1 MRIMP
6 RAMRGLLALW
16 VLVAACGART
26 PAVPEA
32 SPLPPTASLLPP
44 TPTSLPLAAR
54 VNGEGILEEVFEQEV
69 ARFEASNRALGI
81 ELASLGDYRAQV
93 LGTLIDR
100 RIMAQAA
107 ERLGLEVTD
116 TELDQR
122 LQSLVELRG
131 GPEGMG
137 TWLAATGYTA
147 GEFESELR
155 EEIQAA
161 RMIQNITSGL
171 SEQVDQV
178 HARHILVATEAE
190 AQELSAQLAA
200 GADFEDLARL
210 FSLDPGTR
218 PAGGDL
224 GWFPRG
230 QLTMPEVEAA
240 AFNLEPGEVSGVIH
254 SVLGYHILQLVEK
267 DRRAV
272 TGEALIRYRVAAV
285 EQWLADQRQQAE
297 IEVFVDG

>member
-6 RAMRGLLALW
+6 RAMRGLLALC
-16 VLVAACGART
+16 VLAVACGART
-26 PAVPEA
+26 PVVPEA
-32 SPLPPTASLLPP
+32 SPLPPTASPQPP

-54 VNGEGILEEVFEQEV
+54 VNGEGILTEAFEREV
-69 ARFEASNRALGI
+69 ARFEAASRALGI
-81 ELASLGDYRAQV
+81 ELATLGDYRAEV

-100 RIMAQAA
+100 RIMVQAA
-107 ERLGLEVTD
+107 ERLGMEVTD

-122 LQSLVELRG
+122 LQSLIELRG

-137 TWLAATGYTA
+137 TWLAAAGYSA
-147 GEFESELR
+147 NEFENELR
-155 EEIQAA
+155 EEILAA

-171 SEQVDQV
+171 SEQADQV

-190 AQELSAQLAA
+190 AQELMAQLAA
-200 GADFEDLARL
+200 GAEFEELARL

-230 QLTMPEVEAA
+230 QLTMPEVEES
-240 AFNLEPGEVSGVIH
+240 AFSLEAGEVSGVIQ
-254 SVLGYHILQLVEK
+254 SVLGYHILQVVEK
-267 DRRAV
+267 DRRSVA
-272 TGEALIRYRVAAV
+272 GEALIRYRVAAV
-285 EQWLADQRQQAE
+285 EQWIADQREQAE
-297 IEVFVDG
+297 IEVLVDG

>member
-1 MRIMP
+1 MRIMR
-6 RAMRGLLALW
+6 RAMRGLLALC
-16 VLVAACGART
+16 LLATACGAGR
-26 PAVPEA
+26 PEA
-32 SPLPPTASLLPP
+32 GQESPVPPTATPQPLSP
-44 TPTSLPLAAR
+44 TALPLAAR
-54 VNGEGILEEVFEQEV
+54 VNGEGILVEAYEQEV
-69 ARFEASNRALGI
+69 ARFEASRQALGI
-81 ELASLGDYRAQV
+81 ELATLGDYRSEV

-107 ERLGLEVTD
+107 ERLGMEVTD

-137 TWLAATGYTA
+137 AWLAAAGYTA
-147 GEFESELR
+147 DEFENELR
-155 EEIQAA
+155 EEILAA

-171 SEQVDQV
+171 SEQADQV
-178 HARHILVATEAE
+178 HARHILVATETE
-190 AQELSAQLAA
+190 AQDLLAQLGA

-224 GWFPRG
+224 GWFPQG
-230 QLTMPEVEAA
+230 QLTMPQVEEAA
-240 AFNLEPGEVSGVIH
+240 FSLEAGEVSGVIQT
-254 SVLGYHILQLVEK
+254 VLGYHILQVVEK

-285 EQWLADQRQQAE
+285 EQWIADQREQAE
-297 IEVFVDG
+297 IEVLVGG

>member
-1 MRIMP
+1 
-6 RAMRGLLALW
+6 MRGLLALW

-32 SPLPPTASLLPP
+32 SPLPPTASPLPP

-54 VNGEGILEEVFEQEV
+54 VNGEGILEEAFEREV

-107 ERLGLEVTD
+107 ERLGMEVTD

-254 SVLGYHILQLVEK
+254 SVLGYHILQVVEK

>member
-1 MRIMP
+1 
-6 RAMRGLLALW
+6 
-16 VLVAACGART
+16 
-26 PAVPEA
+26 
-32 SPLPPTASLLPP
+32 
-44 TPTSLPLAAR
+44 
-54 VNGEGILEEVFEQEV
+54 VNGEGILVEAYEREV
-69 ARFEASNRALGI
+69 ARFEASRQALGI
-81 ELASLGDYRAQV
+81 ELATLGDYRSDV

-107 ERLGLEVTD
+107 ERLGMEVTD

-137 TWLAATGYTA
+137 AWLAAAGYTA
-147 GEFESELR
+147 DEFENELA
-155 EEIQAA
+155 EEVLAA
-161 RMIQNITSGL
+161 RMIQNISSGL
-171 SEQVDQV
+171 SEQEDQV
-178 HARHILVATEAE
+178 HARHILVATETE
-190 AQELSAQLAA
+190 AQDLLAQLGA
-200 GADFEDLARL
+200 GSDFEELARL

-230 QLTMPEVEAA
+230 QLTMLEVEEA
-240 AFNLEPGEVSGVIH
+240 AFRLQPGEISGVIQT
-254 SVLGYHILQLVEK
+254 VLGYHILQVVEK

-285 EQWLADQRQQAE
+285 TQWIADQRGRAE